1 MPDGFLVD
9 ESFNREYNDIA
20 SRVLGPIS
28 SASASNG
35 YETQPTG
42 SIYVKITEVVDKIY
56 TAEAPIEFK
65 AKQVHFRI
73 DGTTVD
79 GRLLFDADIT
89 ESEGSDRYNLGKNL
103 HGLGIE
109 WDETDIP
116 AAKDKWEGLLLTA
129 SAREIVE
136 ADGLGENATVTNI
149 YNVWAID
156 SAPPGES
163 GGVEFFDCVVKS
175 STNAANYIVDVYTDA
190 IAPGATPIKVG
201 AKMIIEGATGLAL
214 PNDEIVFC
222 RKSSQNTGDPEPAP
236 PTETI
241 YRPSNLWRYGVQ

>member
-163 GGVEFFDCVVKS
+163 GGNFAQCTITADNGGGNYSVSVQTGNPLSPDLDLKTGKLHFLYATEGGVSVGGQVRAEIYSSEEEGIDFDCFPIE
-175 STNAANYIVDVYTDA
+175 TTMNL
-190 IAPGATPIKVG
+190 IAEPP
-201 AKMIIEGATGLAL
+201 
-214 PNDEIVFC
+214 
-222 RKSSQNTGDPEPAP
+222 PE
-236 PTETI
+236 
-241 YRPSNLWRYGVQ
+241 V